1 MKVNEM
7 VQIHKGDKSMGG
19 IFIYEKFITGTIVKV
34 NKKSIRVHMTHVKC
48 TTNGKITQEY
58 DMDKTAT
65 FDFWKTIENKQFG
78 KNAGK
83 TVSIYKNKEYGIIEI
98 VH

>member
-1 MKVNEM
+1 
-7 VQIHKGDKSMGG
+7 MGG
-19 IFIYEKFITGTIVKV
+19 MFIYEKFITGTVVKV
-34 NKKSIRVHMTHVKC
+34 NKKSIRVHMTHVKY
-48 TTNGKITQEY
+48 TTNGKLTREY
-58 DMDKTAT
+58 DTNETAT

-83 TVSIYKNKEYGIIEI
+83 TVSIYKNTKYGIIEI